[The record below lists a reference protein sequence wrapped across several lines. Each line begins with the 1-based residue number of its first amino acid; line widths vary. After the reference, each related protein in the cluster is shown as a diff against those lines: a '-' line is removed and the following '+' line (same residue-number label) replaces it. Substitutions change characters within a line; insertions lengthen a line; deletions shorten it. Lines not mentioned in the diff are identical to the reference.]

1 MSIRVF
7 LVDDHTIFRCGI
19 RAFLERTEDVDVVGE
34 AGNGR
39 DALEALKS
47 AEVDVLLLDV
57 NMPDMSGVDVARALS
72 DTKTSM
78 GILVLSMHDDEA
90 YLREF
95 LLLGARGYVLK
106 SSTSDELL
114 RAIRAVARGDSHVD
128 PSLSKYL
135 LPGGGRSPSS
145 DGPVAALSQRESEV
159 CRLLALGHTNQEV
172 AEALHISRRT
182 VESHR
187 ASILGKLGLKTRADL
202 VRYAMEEGM
211 VPR

>member
-1 MSIRVF
+1 MNIRVF
-7 LVDDHTIFRCGI
+7 LVDDHTIFRAGI
-19 RAFLERTEDVDVVGE
+19 RALLEGAGDVEIVGE
-34 AGNGR
+34 AGTGR
-39 DALEALKS
+39 GALETLGAQP
-47 AEVDVLLLDV
+47 VDVLLLDV
-57 NMPDMSGVDVARALS
+57 NLPDISGVEVARSLREAPNPP
-72 DTKTSM
+72 

-95 LLLGARGYVLK
+95 LALGARGYVLK

-135 LPGGGRSPSS
+135 LPEALRKPGA
-145 DGPVAALSQRESEV
+145 DADAALTHREAEV

-187 ASILGKLGLKTRADL
+187 ASILGKLRLKTRADL
-202 VRYAMEEGM
+202 VRYAMEEGL

>member
-7 LVDDHTIFRCGI
+7 LVDDHTIFRAGI
-19 RAFLERTEDVDVVGE
+19 RALLEGADDVEVVGE
-34 AGNGR
+34 AGTGR
-39 DALEALKS
+39 DALQALVGLP
-47 AEVDVLLLDV
+47 VDVMLLDI
-57 NMPDMSGVDVARALS
+57 NMPDISGVEVARALGEVA
-72 DTKTSM
+72 DPP

-95 LLLGARGYVLK
+95 LTLGARGYVLK
-106 SSTSDELL
+106 SSTSEELL

-135 LPGGGRSPSS
+135 LPRGGRARSS
-145 DGPVAALSQRESEV
+145 AGSDAALTQRETEV
-159 CRLLALGHTNQEV
+159 CKLLALGHTNQEV

-202 VRYAMEEGM
+202 VRYAMDEGM

>member
-1 MSIRVF
+1 M
-7 LVDDHTIFRCGI
+7 
-19 RAFLERTEDVDVVGE
+19 VGE

-39 DALEALKS
+39 DALGALTG

-57 NMPDMSGVDVARALS
+57 NMPDMSGVDVARALREAES
-72 DTKTSM
+72 SL

-95 LLLGARGYVLK
+95 LTLGARGYVLK
-106 SSTSDELL
+106 SSTSEELL

-135 LPGGGRSPSS
+135 LPGGGRAQPT
-145 DGPVAALSQRESEV
+145 DAPVAALSQRESEV